1 MQLRRILRTGEEGLF
16 HCPNRECRIK
26 DKSEYQFYS
35 ENGLKQHW
43 ERIHN
48 DVCTDDH
55 LTIAKKLLTTIHF
68 DFLSSRIDYLFDPI
82 ANSRVSLM
90 LLMVITLMFLY
101 QF

>member
-1 MQLRRILRTGEEGLF
+1 MQLQRILRAVEEGLF
-16 HCPNRECRIK
+16 PCPNRECRIK
-26 DKSEYQFYS
+26 FKSEYQFYS

-68 DFLSSRIDYLFDPI
+68 DFLSSRIYYLFDP
-82 ANSRVSLM
+82 NSRVSLM
-90 LLMVITLMFLY
+90 LLITLMFY
-101 QF
+101 TNSSI